1 MLKWLILTSLIS
13 LGLPLCVWWNFGLRD
28 VVVEFLGANVPYI
41 FASHIRLAQYLLP
54 QDPYSNLNCSVTNS
68 HNSYPK
74 SSFDDQLD
82 VLNRRYEPLSPQERT
97 RILYDDFAHERV
109 LFTSSFGTSAA
120 ILLHMFAT
128 IKPEQQ
134 VHFIDTTYHFA
145 ETIEYREKL
154 TEMLSLKVIEVL
166 PAAWK
171 NTFTKQDQTWT
182 KDPDLCCSI
191 NKVEPLDALKPN
203 FDVWV
208 SGLMGYQNQQRKARR
223 VFEKSG
229 NLLKFHPLID
239 MTEGEMNAYFEEFKL
254 PRHPL
259 QRLGYESIG
268 CAQCTFKGKGRE
280 GRWHGKSKT
289 ECGLHL

>member
-1 MLKWLILTSLIS
+1 VTSSIFIGLTKAIPNADHTVKDFPESS
-13 LGLPLCVWWNFGLRD
+13 PQNFSED
-28 VVVEFLGANVPYI
+28 
-41 FASHIRLAQYLLP
+41 RLNA
-54 QDPYSNLNCSVTNS
+54 
-68 HNSYPK
+68 
-74 SSFDDQLD
+74 
-82 VLNRRYEPLSPQERT
+82 LNRRYGSMSPQERV
-97 RILYDDFAHERV
+97 RSLYTDFPHESV

-120 ILLHMFAT
+120 ILLHMFAE
-128 IKPEQQ
+128 IEPDQK

-145 ETIEYREKL
+145 ETIDYREKL
-154 TEMLSLKVIEVL
+154 TEMLGLKVIDVL

-171 NTFTKQDQTWT
+171 NTFTKEDQTWT

-191 NKVEPLDALKPN
+191 NKVEPLDALKPG
-203 FDVWV
+203 FQVWV
-208 SGLMGYQNQQRKARR
+208 SGLMGFQNTQRKARR

-239 MTEGEMNAYFEEFKL
+239 MTEGEMNACFEEFGL
-254 PRHPL
+254 PKHPL